1 MSPERLTT
9 TIWCRKNMDEKLT
22 PLYWPGFIKL
32 ACKNLNYGTDFTAEL
47 QIANIIKVL
56 QTGGFVSER
65 LYDLVP

>member
-1 MSPERLTT
+1 
-9 TIWCRKNMDEKLT
+9 MDEKLT